1 MQIIQ
6 SLKVRQLV
14 CINSTN
20 LVECFQ
26 IIWIDS
32 KHMRNIWGYI
42 HLPSIA
48 IVYSIKWNAW
58 NLGCCKKRYDISMK
72 SWVYKQYMIQCNRS
86 FLPWWL
92 ELFSFR
98 WLTWSE
104 GLDSKEFLP
113 PKKKML
119 SMQLSWTAQCSLDP
133 NLPRLKI
140 LVNLKMNS
148 DDQDNFIDS

>member
-6 SLKVRQLV
+6 SLMVSELV
-14 CINSTN
+14 NIDSTN

-32 KHMRNIWGYI
+32 KHMRNIWRYI
-42 HLPSIA
+42 HLPFIA

-58 NLGCCKKRYDISMK
+58 KLECCKKRYDMFQ
-72 SWVYKQYMIQCNRS
+72 WLYQQYLIQFDRS

-113 PKKKML
+113 PKKNIL

-133 NLPRLKI
+133 NFPRLKI
-140 LVNLKMNS
+140 LVNLQMNS
-148 DDQDNFIDS
+148 DN